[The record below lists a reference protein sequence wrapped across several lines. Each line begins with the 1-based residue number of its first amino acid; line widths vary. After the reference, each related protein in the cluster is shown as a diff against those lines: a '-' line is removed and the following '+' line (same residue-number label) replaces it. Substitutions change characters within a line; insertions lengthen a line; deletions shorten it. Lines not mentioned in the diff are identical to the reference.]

1 MKTKLEIA
9 KERRTRREQD
19 RADIIAL
26 TNEIKAFNK
35 LINDKEDIDLTEL
48 KTQLTK
54 LPELIA
60 EPLNKSLGGFL
71 DSFEPYLKMS
81 QQKQKTPDLPGL
93 LKNLKIEQP
102 KLDLKPIAKEIAK
115 LKNKAQKQSQN
126 PEDFLPYR
134 RVVKLGNKFYFDD
147 NMTSSG
153 SGGGGAS
160 TGLTNAE
167 LRATPVD
174 VDTGLTQP
182 TTPSDTQPV
191 SATSL
196 PLPSGAATEAKQDDI
211 IAQLQALRGF
221 QLPVYDEIA
230 VTYPTTSTEL
240 YTYKLSSSD
249 VATITVTYSDD
260 TKANLTGVVFSAS

>member
-102 KLDLKPIAKEIAK
+102 KLDLKPIAKEISK

-134 RVVKLGNKFYFDD
+134 RVVKMGTRFMFDD
-147 NMTSSG
+147 NMTS
-153 SGGGGAS
+153 GGGG
-160 TGLTNAE
+160 GG
-167 LRATPVD
+167 
-174 VDTGLTQP
+174 VDTSGLA
-182 TTPSDTQPV
+182 TT
-191 SATSL
+191 
-196 PLPSGAATEAKQDDI
+196 AKQDDI
-211 IAQLQALRGF
+211 KNQLALKPGTDF
-221 QLPVYDEIA
+221 DYTSFTNTDTDEDTIVYKTGGSGGDA
-230 VTYPTTSTEL
+230 VRTVVITYASGAD
-240 YTYKLSSSD
+240 KFSD
-249 VATITVTYSDD
+249 VLSELEYS
-260 TKANLTGVVFSAS
+260 

>member
-102 KLDLKPIAKEIAK
+102 KLDLKPIAKEISK

-134 RVVKLGNKFYFDD
+134 RVVKMGTRFMFDD
-147 NMTSSG
+147 NMTS
-153 SGGGGAS
+153 GGGG
-160 TGLTNAE
+160 GG
-167 LRATPVD
+167 
-174 VDTGLTQP
+174 VDTSGLA
-182 TTPSDTQPV
+182 TT
-191 SATSL
+191 
-196 PLPSGAATEAKQDDI
+196 AKQDDI
-211 IAQLQALRGF
+211 KNQLALKPGSDFDYIDAQQ
-221 QLPVYDEIA
+221 
-230 VTYPTTSTEL
+230 T
-240 YTYKLSSSD
+240 SSSVD
-249 VATITVTYSDD
+249 TYVYKTGGSGGTTVQTITVTYTS
-260 TKANLTGVVFSAS
+260 SAKTDIDKIEYA